1 MLPDTGERGN
11 KMDRQKILLP
21 YNFSDQDQK
30 ALEFVVQTFAHLEKT
45 EIILFN
51 AYTPVPVISEREAPI
66 MDKVQSSLRHLN
78 NIIKEQEEL
87 LENAKSHLM
96 KNGFSENRIRV
107 FFRPKK
113 KDIASQIIQIVE
125 DEKVN
130 IIVLNR
136 KSDKVGR
143 FFTGSVFSK
152 VVSALK
158 NRTICI
164 VN

>member
-1 MLPDTGERGN
+1 
-11 KMDRQKILLP
+11 MDRQKILLP
-21 YNFSDQDQK
+21 YNFSEQDQK
-30 ALEFVVQTFAHLEKT
+30 ALEFVVQTFAHLEKA
-45 EIILFN
+45 EVVLFN
-51 AYTPVPVISEREAPI
+51 AYTPAPVISEREAPV

-78 NIIKEQEEL
+78 NIIKEQEVL
-87 LENAKSHLM
+87 LENAKLHLL
-96 KNGFSENRIRV
+96 KNGFSKNRIHV

-113 KDIASQIIQIVE
+113 KDIASQIIQVVE
-125 DEKVN
+125 DENTN

-136 KSDKVGR
+136 KSGRVGR
-143 FFTGSVFSK
+143 FFTGSVFNK

>member
-1 MLPDTGERGN
+1 
-11 KMDRQKILLP
+11 
-21 YNFSDQDQK
+21 
-30 ALEFVVQTFAHLEKT
+30 
-45 EIILFN
+45 
-51 AYTPVPVISEREAPI
+51 